1 MNIITLGRWPQNSSQ
16 PEPVQWLV
24 LREEENALLCLS
36 RVILDCQPYHREGGG
51 VCWKDCSLRRWLD
64 QEFLPAAFTPE
75 EQRRLLPA
83 RLKSPGG
90 ETTDRVFLLAPPEDW
105 PGWDLMKDSDSY
117 FSFPPEDCAITT
129 PYTREKGIWFV
140 EEEGPD

>member
-24 LREEENALLCLS
+24 LREEGNTLLCLS
-36 RVILDCQPYHREGGG
+36 RFILDYQPYHREGGG

-105 PGWDLMKDSDSY
+105 PGWNIMEDSDS
-117 FSFPPEDCAITT
+117 
-129 PYTREKGIWFV
+129 
-140 EEEGPD
+140 